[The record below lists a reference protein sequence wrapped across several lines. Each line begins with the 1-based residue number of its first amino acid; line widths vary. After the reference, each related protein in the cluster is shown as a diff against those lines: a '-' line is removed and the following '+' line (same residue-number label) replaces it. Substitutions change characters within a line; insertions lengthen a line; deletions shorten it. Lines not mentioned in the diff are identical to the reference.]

1 MKIHFTYVRHGETLF
16 NLMHRMQGSCDSPLS
31 PNGIGQAENTA
42 SVLRNERF
50 DHIFC
55 SSSERAWDTAKI
67 IARYHET
74 EPVCLKE
81 LKEFNFGS
89 FDGELMADHNERIQE
104 HRIADDWTDVGGENC
119 ELFRQRAERAFSK
132 IIPSCKDNDH
142 VLIVSHGSYFSHLM
156 KTMFT
161 GCDQKEY
168 IERRKRL
175 NLPFVPNCSISEFEY
190 EDGIYRLTREPT
202 EADDYRKEQNKKVTF
217 FFVRHG
223 ETVFNT
229 QWRMQGFCD
238 APLTEEG
245 IRQAEKRRE
254 DFRSLHFDSAYV
266 STAERARDTAAI
278 LLEPHRITPVYDKRL
293 REINFG
299 TLEGSRINEHGEE
312 LLGRFMETR
321 FDDLGGES
329 RKDVYRRLRILLAEI
344 IDGAE
349 DNDTVLLVSHG
360 GLYLSLMNML
370 FDLDGEKLRERAG
383 DQNPTPN
390 LGYALFTYENGRFA
404 IKKTMEE
411 QNSAQNPQD
420 SALI

>member
-1 MKIHFTYVRHGETLF
+1 MKIQFTYVRHGETLF
-16 NLMHRMQGSCDSPLS
+16 NQIQRMQGSCDSPLTAD
-31 PNGIGQAENTA
+31 GIAQTENTA
-42 SVLRNERF
+42 SVLRDQTF

-67 IARYHET
+67 IARYHEA
-74 EPVCLKE
+74 EPICIKE
-81 LKEFNFGS
+81 LKEFDFGS
-89 FDGELMADHNERIQE
+89 FDGEMIPENNDQVQL

-119 ELFRQRAERAFSK
+119 ELFKQRAERAFAK
-132 IIPSCKDNDH
+132 ILPSCKDNDH

-161 GCDQKEY
+161 DCDQKEY
-168 IERRKRL
+168 IERRKRQ

-190 EDGIYRLTREPT
+190 EDGIYRLKREPT
-202 EADDYRKEQNKKVTF
+202 EADDYRKEQKKKVTF
-217 FFVRHG
+217 YFVRHG

-229 QWRMQGFCD
+229 QWRMQGVCD
-238 APLTEEG
+238 AELTEEG

-278 LLEPHRITPVYDKRL
+278 LLEPHQITPVYEKKL

-299 TLEGSRINEHGEE
+299 TYEGSRINEHGEE
-312 LLGRFMETR
+312 LMGRFMNTHFE
-321 FDDLGGES
+321 DLGGES
-329 RKDVYRRLRILLAEI
+329 RRDVYRRLKAVLAEI
-344 IDGAE
+344 IDGSK

-360 GLYLSLMNML
+360 GLYLSLMNLL
-370 FDLDGEKLRERAG
+370 FDLDGEKLRKRAG
-383 DQNPTPN
+383 DRNPTPN
-390 LGYALFTYENGRFA
+390 LGYAIFTYENGSFTL
-404 IKKTMEE
+404 KKTMDEE
-411 QNSAQNPQD
+411 NTAENPKN

>member
-16 NLMHRMQGSCDSPLS
+16 NLTERMQGSCDSPLT
-31 PNGIGQAENTA
+31 PDGIAQAENTA
-42 SVLRNERF
+42 SALRNASF

-67 IARYHET
+67 IARYQET

-89 FDGELMADHNERIQE
+89 FDGELIPDHYEEVQK
-104 HRIADDWTDVGGENC
+104 HRIADDWTDAGGENC
-119 ELFRQRAERAFSK
+119 ELFRQRAEKAFAK
-132 IIPSCKDNDH
+132 IIPVCRDNDR

-175 NLPFVPNCSISEFEY
+175 NLPFVPNCSISEFVY

-202 EADDYRKEQNKKVTF
+202 EADEFRKEQNKSVTF
-217 FFVRHG
+217 YFVRHG
-223 ETVFNT
+223 ETLFNV

-245 IRQAEKRRE
+245 IMQAEKRRE
-254 DFRSLHFDSAYV
+254 DFRSIHFDSAFV
-266 STAERARDTAAI
+266 STAERTRDTAAI
-278 LLEPHRITPVYDKRL
+278 LLEPHHITPVYEKKL
-293 REINFG
+293 RELNFG
-299 TLEGSRINEHGEE
+299 TYEGTRINDFGED
-312 LLGRFMETR
+312 LMRRFIDTE
-321 FDDLGGES
+321 FSDIGGEC
-329 RKDVYRRLRILLAEI
+329 RADVYRRLKVLLAEI
-344 IDGAE
+344 IDGADDG
-349 DNDTVLLVSHG
+349 DNVLLVSHG

-370 FDLDGEKLRERAG
+370 FALDGEKLRERAG
-383 DQNPTPN
+383 DKNPTPN
-390 LGYALFTYENGRFA
+390 LGYAVFTYENGKF
-404 IKKTMEE
+404 ILKKTMEE
-411 QNSAQNPQD
+411 
-420 SALI
+420 